1 MQPDTDAAIEALETE
16 GYNAATAR
24 LDEMGALGIVQAMN
38 AEDARVAAAVGVELP
53 QVARAVEEVAA
64 RLRRG
69 GRLIYVGAGTSG
81 RLGALDAAE
90 IPPTFNAPPGMV
102 IGLIAGGRQALTA
115 SVENAEDSTE
125 AGREDLEGVRPT
137 ERDVVVGVA
146 ASGRTPYVL
155 GALALARERGAF
167 TVAVTCNKR
176 TPLEKLAEVTIAP
189 VVGPEL
195 ISGSTRLKAGTAQKM
210 VLNMLSTG
218 AMVLLGKT
226 YGNLMVDL
234 RPASSKLRRR
244 AMMIVRRATGI
255 DEAAAERLL
264 REAGDVKTA
273 IVAAHTGLA
282 PEAARVRL
290 AEHGGV
296 VRAALEGGGARRG
309 VFTAESAERGT

>member
-125 AGREDLEGVRPT
+125 AGREDLEGARPT

-296 VRAALEGGGARRG
+296 VRAGLEGGGG
-309 VFTAESAERGT
+309 